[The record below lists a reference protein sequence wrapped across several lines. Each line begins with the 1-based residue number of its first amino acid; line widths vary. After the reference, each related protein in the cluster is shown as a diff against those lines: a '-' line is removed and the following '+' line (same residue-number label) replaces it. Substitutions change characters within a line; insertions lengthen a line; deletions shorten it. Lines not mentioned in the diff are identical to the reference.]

1 MKKNKYTP
9 KISSGLPHPSG
20 HLTRPDYLCI
30 INWLTHKS
38 NFDACFG
45 TGGSTLVGRPPSS
58 KKNGFHLMAIEVN
71 KKSQHRLNLS
81 ATSIGDQWHTYK
93 KKYTTAKKFENLTWA
108 GITEE
113 DEKKGMHTMSDKLES
128 MCPCFAEMDSLFGHK
143 PNVTPLATY
152 DSQED
157 GLISNEDE
165 EEPMEHKDSAIT
177 EEGTITIQQN
187 MDIAK
192 DKLNDHVEEP
202 KLQDKINGS
211 SQKRKHSSS
220 FNLNNT
226 SGTRKKLSDVLYPSY
241 SQIMIDWQKGRE
253 AHDEAWLE
261 WDKQKW
267 NEERNAQIMKTEQQ
281 RLMKEMEITF
291 EWEKNAECRKL

>member
-1 MKKNKYTP
+1 MPHHPMKTNKFTP

-45 TGGSTLVGRPPSS
+45 TGGSTSVGRTPSS

-71 KKSQHRLNLS
+71 KKSRHRLNLS
-81 ATSIGDQWHTYK
+81 ATSICDRWRTYK
-93 KKYTTAKKFENLTWA
+93 KKYTTAKKFENLTGA

-113 DEKKGMHTMSDKLES
+113 DEKKGLHTMADKLES

-152 DSQED
+152 DSQEA

-165 EEPMEHKDSAIT
+165 EEPMEHEVIYDT
-177 EEGTITIQQN
+177 
-187 MDIAK
+187 
-192 DKLNDHVEEP
+192 LFYY
-202 KLQDKINGS
+202 L
-211 SQKRKHSSS
+211 
-220 FNLNNT
+220 
-226 SGTRKKLSDVLYPSY
+226 
-241 SQIMIDWQKGRE
+241 
-253 AHDEAWLE
+253 
-261 WDKQKW
+261 
-267 NEERNAQIMKTEQQ
+267 
-281 RLMKEMEITF
+281 
-291 EWEKNAECRKL
+291 C